1 MSSAKTTI
9 RRIVKDLP
17 ENCTLEDVQYQLYL
31 AQKVQRGLQSIR
43 EGRGIPHTQ
52 AKQRLSKWLSK

>member
-1 MSSAKTTI
+1 M
-9 RRIVKDLP
+9 KDLP